1 MMDGESKKIVAILKD
16 GELSISGIK
25 EKLDRIGIQTHRL
38 TLSGYLSAM
47 VDLGHL
53 KFKDIRP
60 AKVYSI
66 NEGRV
71 NNAYASIGRSIRN
84 IFPEK
89 NGDICLI
96 TLNYIFNRPIFI
108 REIELCGTDLPIN
121 YRQANTGKKSEYMEK
136 LAMMGINISETERT
150 IEPSDMKD
158 QDKIMKVLRDICI
171 SHYDLKFIIEELRDN
186 DQKTLEDL

>member
-1 MMDGESKKIVAILKD
+1 MMDGVSNNIRAILKN

-47 VDLGHL
+47 VDLGYL
-53 KFKDIRP
+53 KFKDIKP

-66 NEGRV
+66 NEGRA
-71 NNAYASIGRSIRN
+71 NSAYNSIGNSIRN

-89 NGDICLI
+89 NGDICLM

-108 REIELCGTDLPIN
+108 REIELCGTDLPQN
-121 YRQANTGKKSEYMEK
+121 YRQVNTAKKSEYMDK
-136 LAMMGINISETERT
+136 MAMMGINISETERI
-150 IEPSDMKD
+150 IEPSDKKD
-158 QDKIMKVLRDICI
+158 QDKIMKILRDMCI
-171 SHYDLKFIIEELRDN
+171 SHYDLKFIEELRDN
-186 DQKTLEDL
+186 EQKTLEDL